1 MRIITNKNILS
12 ESINIVQK
20 AVPSKTTLPI
30 LEGILF
36 IAKNGKL
43 ILTATDLELG
53 IETSIDVDVLEP
65 GTLAVSANIISDIVR
80 KLPSSEVEIV
90 TKDNYINIKSE
101 GSEFEILGLS
111 QEEFPELPLID
122 KDNEFTL
129 PGAILKEMIRQTI
142 FAVSNDE
149 IRPILT
155 GALLEVNKEKMTMVA
170 LDGYRMAVKTNNI
183 LSDINVKTVIP
194 GKTLMELAKILGD
207 DDEAVSIL
215 TSKNQ
220 ILFKTGNTIIISRVL
235 EGDFINY
242 QQLIPNEHNIKI
254 KMERSKLLEACD
266 RAALFARDSSNTIRF
281 EIAEDIMN
289 IRSNSEKGN
298 VHEELHISKSGGDLE
313 IAFNPRYFIEALKVI
328 DKEEIEIEFTTSV
341 SPSIIKVVKD
351 PGFLYLVLPVR
362 RK

>member
-1 MRIITNKNILS
+1 MRVITNKNILL

-43 ILTATDLELG
+43 ILTSTDLELG
-53 IETSIDVDVLEP
+53 IETSINVDVLEP
-65 GTLAVSANIISDIVR
+65 GSLVISSNTIGDIVR
-80 KLPSSEVEIV
+80 KLPDSDIEIE
-90 TKDNYINIKSE
+90 TKDNFIVIKSE

-111 QEEFPELPLID
+111 QEEFPQLPSID
-122 KDNEFTL
+122 KENGFTI
-129 PGAILKEMIRQTI
+129 PGSVLKEMIRQTI

-155 GALLEVNKEKMTMVA
+155 GALLEIIDDKITMVA

-183 LSDINVKTVIP
+183 LNDVSIKAVIP
-194 GKTLMELAKILGD
+194 GKTLSEIGKILD
-207 DDEAVSIL
+207 DKDEAVNIFI
-215 TSKNQ
+215 SKNQ
-220 ILFKTGNTIIISRVL
+220 ILFQTGETTIISRLL
-235 EGDFINY
+235 EGEFINY
-242 QQLIPNEHNIKI
+242 QQLIPNEHKIKI
-254 KMERSKLLEACD
+254 KIETEKLLEACD
-266 RAALFARDSSNTIRF
+266 RAALFAKDSNNTIRF
-281 EIAEDIMN
+281 EIFDDIMN

-298 VHEELHISKSGGDLE
+298 VHEELKIVKSGNDLE

-328 DKEEIEIEFTTSV
+328 NNEEIEIEFTTSV
-341 SPSIIKVVKD
+341 SPSIIRPTD
-351 PGFLYLVLPVR
+351 DSGFLYLVLPVR